1 VTIYAQEK
9 LIAQARQLAAEY
21 RRTMGKPLPGIST
34 EIAEFDAVRLLG
46 LEPRPAGEEA
56 GYNAVDPARG
66 GKRIQIKARTIFDED
81 KGGQRVGQLKMGQEW
96 DSVVL
101 QYLAAATGYLLAQQR
116 GLSDEDKAGYLD
128 ELAAFSRHVLEDVQQ
143 RARQQS
149 QTTAAKA
156 FGYWEPPKR

>member
-1 VTIYAQEK
+1 MSDIQ
-9 LIAQARQLAAEY
+9 LSSQLLQDLQQAVLKQQPDAD
-21 RRTMGKPLPGIST
+21 PG
-34 EIAEFDAVRLLG
+34 
-46 LEPRPAGEEA
+46 
-56 GYNAVDPARG
+56 
-66 GKRIQIKARTIFDED
+66 
-81 KGGQRVGQLKMGQEW
+81 
-96 DSVVL
+96 VVL